1 VILGI
6 NKKLICGLAIG
17 TFSALAFASA
27 AFSQA
32 EKAAAAKQLKV
43 TGAKLLVDDFEKASK
58 NNLLGGL
65 WQVEIDK
72 NKVGTTMT
80 NMAKF
85 IVPGGANGSKYSGE
99 ITGHFGKMVAPW
111 PFASIN
117 TSLDSS
123 GGPVDLSQFS
133 AVEFMA
139 KGDGKSYVFLVYVS
153 QVKDFAHFRMSFVAP
168 KVWTKIHVDLKKL
181 VQPDWGVKV
190 KADYHS
196 VLELLFA
203 PLTLNDES
211 YDLAID
217 DVTLVK

>member
-1 VILGI
+1 M
-6 NKKLICGLAIG
+6 AP
-17 TFSALAFASA
+17 
-27 AFSQA
+27 
-32 EKAAAAKQLKV
+32 KQLKV
-43 TGAKLLVDDFEKASK
+43 TGTKVVVDDFEKASK

-72 NKVGTTMT
+72 GKLGTTMT

-85 IVPGGANGSKYSGE
+85 IVPGGANGSKYSAE
-99 ITGHFGKMVAPW
+99 IMGHFGKMVAPW

-117 TSLDSS
+117 TSLDVT

-133 AVEFMA
+133 GVDFMA
-139 KGDGKSYVFLVYVS
+139 KGDGKTYVFLVYVS
-153 QVKDFAHFRMSFVAP
+153 QVKDFAHFRVSFTAP
-168 KVWTKIHVDLKKL
+168 KEWTKVHVDFKKL
-181 VQPDWGVKV
+181 AQPDWGVKV
-190 KADYHS
+190 KPDYHS
-196 VLELLFA
+196 VLELLWA